1 MCTSHFWTFLFILK
15 VMWSLSEDL
24 KQELW
29 IIRVHRSAC
38 FSFSTKYF
46 SWNMFKM
53 SKMLKLAIAWYNNM
67 GNKQQFWPS
76 PYSGKLCL
84 CSWLLLKPQLAHFWT
99 KVFGGPKNL
108 DCWALGSPNRPNS
121 DNRNGTGPGPGPT
134 VETRLMT
141 LKTVQLL
148 ELITTI
154 LVLFFVVRSEWT
166 RKETDWDGHTLIS
179 CMFCVLLHRTY
190 TFISLREMMTH
201 FQ

>member
-29 IIRVHRSAC
+29 IIRVHPSAC

-99 KVFGGPKNL
+99 KVFGGPKNP
-108 DCWALGSPNRPNS
+108 DCWTLGSPNRPNS
-121 DNRNGTGPGPGPT
+121 DNRNGTGPGPT

-154 LVLFFVVRSEWT
+154 LVLFSVSF
-166 RKETDWDGHTLIS
+166 L
-179 CMFCVLLHRTY
+179 Y
-190 TFISLREMMTH
+190 NNNNNN
-201 FQ
+201 